1 MVTKKEVL
9 KKLKLSQLKD
19 AAKEVGVDSTGKKTD
34 LVELVAEKIKK
45 EELHDLISKLT
56 IPKPT
61 FGVFDHVL
69 VPKEEILAGDEIKKV
84 FEKYHCTKDN
94 LPKILFSDPSIKLL
108 GARPG
113 DVIRIT
119 RNSQTAGKSA
129 YYRVVVR

>member
-19 AAKEVGVDSTGKKTD
+19 AAKELAVDSTGKKND

-45 EELHDLISKLT
+45 EDLLDLISKLT

-61 FGVFDHVL
+61 FGVFDHTL
-69 VPKEEILAGDEIKKV
+69 VPKEEVLPADEVNKV
-84 FEKYHCTKDN
+84 LEKYHCTKDN
-94 LPKILFSDPSIKLL
+94 LPKILFSDPTIKLL

-113 DVIRIT
+113 DVVKIT
-119 RNSQTAGKSA
+119 RNSQTAGRSI
-129 YYRVVVR
+129 YYRIVVR

>member
-19 AAKEVGVDSTGKKTD
+19 AAKELGVDSTGKKSD

-45 EELHDLISKLT
+45 EDLLDLLSKLT

-61 FGVFDHVL
+61 FGVFDHML
-69 VPKEEILAGDEIKKV
+69 VPKEEILADDDARKV
-84 FEKYHCTKDN
+84 FEKYRCTRES
-94 LPKILFSDPSIKLL
+94 LPKVLFSDPTIKTL
-108 GARPG
+108 GAKPG

-119 RNSQTAGKSA
+119 RNSQTAGKA
-129 YYRVVVR
+129 VYYRVVVR